1 MSDPKTP
8 LATKNTPLRPAI
20 WMTGVLVWANVIAL
34 IFRVPTWGAVF
45 LCGLTGVS
53 FLSYLVSYVYLMIN
67 DRDSLR
73 REKFAAR
80 GTVALPEGTGPASAI
95 DVSAMHREGSRRDL

>member
-1 MSDPKTP
+1 
-8 LATKNTPLRPAI
+8 
-20 WMTGVLVWANVIAL
+20 MTGVLVWASVIAL

-53 FLSYLVSYVYLMIN
+53 FLFYLVSYAYLMLN

-73 REKFAAR
+73 REKFK
-80 GTVALPEGTGPASAI
+80 TKEIVALPEGAGPPS
-95 DVSAMHREGSRRDL
+95 E